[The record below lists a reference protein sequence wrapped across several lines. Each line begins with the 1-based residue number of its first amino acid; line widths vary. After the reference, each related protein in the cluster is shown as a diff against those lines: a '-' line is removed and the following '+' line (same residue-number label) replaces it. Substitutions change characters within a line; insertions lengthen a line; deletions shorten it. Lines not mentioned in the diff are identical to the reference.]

1 MDTGALLQE
10 LVLIRWLLLF
20 TAVAAAVGALAFLVI
35 AVNVVG
41 MAREVRTMR
50 RSEFRRAEM
59 ETLLASGHSRAAK
72 SSALDWIVEQP
83 HSAEAHWALAKAHAQ
98 LGELTEAKQVLDDLR
113 RLAPDEDYRI
123 DAWLDRLD
131 SEFQERRPRPVP

>member
-1 MDTGALLQE
+1 MDTAALLQE
-10 LVLIRWLLLF
+10 LTLIRWLLVF
-20 TAVAAAVGALAFLVI
+20 IAGAAAVGALAFVII
-35 AVNVVG
+35 AVNLVA
-41 MAREVRTMR
+41 MARDAVTMR
-50 RSEFRRAEM
+50 RSEFRRVEM
-59 ETLLASGHSRAAK
+59 ESLLASGQSRAAK
-72 SSALDWIVEQP
+72 ASALDWIVEQP

-123 DAWLDRLD
+123 EAWLDRLD